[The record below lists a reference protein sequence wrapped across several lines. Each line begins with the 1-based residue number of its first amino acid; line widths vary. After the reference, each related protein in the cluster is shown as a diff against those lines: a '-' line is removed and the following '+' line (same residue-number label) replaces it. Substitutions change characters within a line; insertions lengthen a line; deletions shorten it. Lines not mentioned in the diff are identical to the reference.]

1 MKDQPVVQY
10 PEDRLHEKSRLV
22 TDFGTEDLRSLIAM
36 MIATMR
42 KQRGI
47 GLAAPQIGVWLQ
59 AAVIE
64 MKDGPLVA
72 LNPRI
77 ANVSRE
83 QEDDEEGCLSVK
95 GVYGVVR
102 RAKRLTLH
110 ARGIDGEPYTIT
122 ASGLLARVIQ
132 HEYDHLQGVLF
143 LDHCRELTTGID
155 RARALGLTIPA
166 R

>member
-1 MKDQPVVQY
+1 MKESPVVQY
-10 PEDRLHEKSRLV
+10 PENRLHEKSQPV
-22 TDFGTEDLRSLIAM
+22 TNFQTDELRSLIDT
-36 MIATMR
+36 MIVTMR

-72 LNPRI
+72 INPQLTD
-77 ANVSRE
+77 VSGE

-102 RAKRLTLH
+102 RAQRVTLD
-110 ARGIDGEPYTIT
+110 AYNTDGESYRIK

-132 HEYDHLQGVLF
+132 HEFDHLQGVLF
-143 LDHCRELTTGID
+143 IDRCKELTSGIA
-155 RARALGLTIPA
+155 RARALGLTVTMQ
-166 R
+166 

>member
-1 MKDQPVVQY
+1 MKDHPVVQY
-10 PEDRLHEKSRLV
+10 PEYRLRDKSEPV
-22 TDFGTEDLRSLIAM
+22 TDFNTAAIRSLIDSM
-36 MIATMR
+36 VVTMR

-64 MKDGPLVA
+64 MKDGPLVTI
-72 LNPRI
+72 NPSLTD
-77 ANVSRE
+77 VSRE

-102 RAKRLTLH
+102 RAKRVTLH
-110 ARGIDGEPYTIT
+110 AHNIDGEPYTIK

-143 LDHCRELTTGID
+143 IDHCNELTSGTD
-155 RARALGLTIPA
+155 RARALGLTIPV